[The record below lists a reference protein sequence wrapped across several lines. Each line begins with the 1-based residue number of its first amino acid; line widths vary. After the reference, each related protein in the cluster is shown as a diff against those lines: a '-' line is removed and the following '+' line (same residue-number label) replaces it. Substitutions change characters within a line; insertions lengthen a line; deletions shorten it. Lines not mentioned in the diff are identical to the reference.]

1 MNPQSL
7 EFRLIRKNAAVAH
20 LGVENVTELSHIR
33 AGPQSLGR
41 GWLGCSRILWVV
53 PAGGAA
59 ELTGSSN
66 PQTTRKQA
74 GEPQYLDFLCDE
86 FPSVAPSAIIQSRQG
101 RYAVSLCPS
110 KN

>member
-1 MNPQSL
+1 MNPESL
-7 EFRLIRKNAAVAH
+7 GFRLIGKNVAVAH
-20 LGVENVTELSHIR
+20 FGVENLTELSHIR

-41 GWLGCSRILWVV
+41 GWLGARAKLWVV

-66 PQTTRKQA
+66 PQITRKQA
-74 GEPQYLDFLCDE
+74 GEPQDLDFLCDE
-86 FPSVAPSAIIQSRQG
+86 FPSVAPCEIIQSRQG